1 MFNFET
7 FSTWI
12 SRLPLS
18 VTLTLNLS
26 NVFSFSWDDCHTK
39 EKWKTNPSKI
49 LARVFVCFDG
59 PSVAI
64 NNSGGSRRGARLP
77 PYYWTKLRPEEKFF
91 PDHPPPPPLSK
102 GLDDLPP
109 FISGSGSGGTTAE
122 NSQQGRYVVN
132 RRTVFTSACPL
143 AKAAIYYCLS
153 ED

>member
-1 MFNFET
+1 M
-7 FSTWI
+7 S
-12 SRLPLS
+12 S
-18 VTLTLNLS
+18 VFLWMTAIHRRN
-26 NVFSFSWDDCHTK
+26 
-39 EKWKTNPSKI
+39 EKQILRKI

-77 PYYWTKLRPEEKFF
+77 PYFWTKLRPEEKFF
-91 PDHPPPPPLSK
+91 SRPTPPPLSK

-132 RRTVFTSACPL
+132 QRTVFTSACPL

-153 ED
+153 EN